1 MYEIECIEEDI
12 KELQKILNFKFDN
25 GVPLTITNEKTY
37 VKLEKYLLDN
47 DKMNERMRIKI
58 IEAVAIKNCIN
69 LSTYVYTLD
78 NKIKELRAL
87 ID

>member
-47 DKMNERMRIKI
+47 DKMNERIRIKI

>member
-69 LSTYVYTLD
+69 LTAYVYTLD